1 MCCVKEGSLGA
12 ARTRHLAQTV
22 FRVSVAG
29 KDRLCSRLEAV
40 TSVLFT
46 YLDPFRA
53 LGGSTS
59 YLTAN
64 NAGCAGRSMAD
75 ETIRSVVPAIAGQG
89 PIMEYDAAL
98 CCLRLKGKGVRFM

>member
-1 MCCVKEGSLGA
+1 MCSVKKGSFGA

-22 FRVSVAG
+22 SRVSVAG

-40 TSVLFT
+40 ANVMFT
-46 YLDPFRA
+46 FLSSLFRA

-64 NAGCAGRSMAD
+64 NAGCAGRSMA
-75 ETIRSVVPAIAGQG
+75 EEPIRSVVPAIAGQG
-89 PIMEYDAAL
+89 FKCGA
-98 CCLRLKGKGVRFM
+98 